1 MKTHYYSVLYTLG
14 DENYLQDLLQQLH
27 STFYRIR
34 IITVRSLKT
43 IMTEDNKE
51 EILEKLNMR
60 LAIEKSLAVKQNM
73 LKVIET
79 N

>member
-1 MKTHYYSVLYTLG
+1 M
-14 DENYLQDLLQQLH
+14 QQLH